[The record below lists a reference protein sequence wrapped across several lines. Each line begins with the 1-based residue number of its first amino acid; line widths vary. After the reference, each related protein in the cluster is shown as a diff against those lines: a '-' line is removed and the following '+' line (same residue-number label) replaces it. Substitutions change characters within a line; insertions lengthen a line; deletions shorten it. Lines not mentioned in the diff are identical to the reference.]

1 MHQSR
6 LTRDGAPSR
15 GYLSTARCSPAAP
28 TYSRPKEITIAATA
42 TAERATRLSLAQLE
56 PRKREIVLHGHRVS
70 YRTAGKGDSVVL
82 LIHGIVGCAKQWD
95 PVARILAERYTV
107 VAPDLLG
114 HGESA
119 KPRGDYSLG
128 AYAAS
133 VRDLLVALGH
143 RRATVVGHSLGG
155 GVAMQF
161 SYEYPPFAERL
172 VLVSSGGL
180 GREVHLMLRAATLP
194 GSEFVL
200 PLIAHG
206 RLHGVA
212 SVLERALDRIGL
224 RAGPDLAEMI
234 RGYGS
239 LADAGARMAFIH
251 TLRAVLDIMGQRVN
265 ATDRLYLAEL
275 LPSMIIWGDHDPLI
289 PAAHADIAHAGLPGS
304 RLEIFRGAGHF
315 PQLYD
320 PVLFGQTLID
330 FIETTEPTRLEFT
343 DEDFERL
350 HKLLLRGGKP
360 RPQLER
366 RTG

>member
-1 MHQSR
+1 M
-6 LTRDGAPSR
+6 PS
-15 GYLSTARCSPAAP
+15 YP
-28 TYSRPKEITIAATA
+28 E
-42 TAERATRLSLAQLE
+42 QH
-56 PRKREIVLHGHRVS
+56 EIVLHGHRVS
-70 YRTAGKGDSVVL
+70 YRTAGSGDEVVL
-82 LIHGIVGCAKQWD
+82 LIHGIVGCAAQWD
-95 PVARILAERYTV
+95 QVIPLLAERYTV

-114 HGESA
+114 HGQSD

-180 GREVHLMLRAATLP
+180 GREVHPMLRAATLP
-194 GSEFVL
+194 GSELVL
-200 PLIAHG
+200 PVIAHE

-212 SVLERALDRIGL
+212 GALAGMLGRLGL
-224 RAGPDLAEMI
+224 RLGGDLAEMA

-251 TLRAVLDIMGQRVN
+251 TLRAVLDPSGQRVS

-275 LPSMIIWGDHDPLI
+275 LPSLVIWGDRDPLI
-289 PAAHADIAHAGLPGS
+289 PVAHAHVAHRELTGS
-304 RLEIFRGAGHF
+304 RLEIFEGAGHF
-315 PQLYD
+315 PQLHD
-320 PVLFGQTLID
+320 PMRFAYSLID
-330 FIETTEPTRLEFT
+330 FIDSTEPTQLEFD
-343 DEDFERL
+343 DESFEHLRQ
-350 HKLLLRGGKP
+350 LLLRGKT
-360 RPQLER
+360 R
-366 RTG
+366 RRRSPAGQGAKQRQAA

>member
-1 MHQSR
+1 
-6 LTRDGAPSR
+6 
-15 GYLSTARCSPAAP
+15 
-28 TYSRPKEITIAATA
+28 
-42 TAERATRLSLAQLE
+42 
-56 PRKREIVLHGHRVS
+56 
-70 YRTAGKGDSVVL
+70 VVL
-82 LIHGIVGCAKQWD
+82 LIHGIVGCAEQWD
-95 PVARILAERYTV
+95 PVARILAENYTV
-107 VAPDLLG
+107 IAPDLLG

-155 GVAMQF
+155 GIAMQF

-180 GREVHLMLRAATLP
+180 GREVHMLLRAATLP
-194 GSEFVL
+194 GSELVL

-206 RLHGVA
+206 RLHGA
-212 SVLERALDRIGL
+212 ATLLGQALDRFGL
-224 RAGPDLAEMI
+224 RTGPDLAEMI

-251 TLRAVLDIMGQRVN
+251 TLRAVLDITGQRVS

-275 LPSMIIWGDHDPLI
+275 LPSMVIWGRHDPLI
-289 PAAHADIAHAGLPGS
+289 PVSHADIARQGLPAS
-304 RLEIFRGAGHF
+304 RLEIFEEAGHF

-320 PVLFGQTLID
+320 PFRFARTVRD
-330 FIETTEPTRLEFT
+330 FIETTEPTELEFT
-343 DEDFERL
+343 DEDFDRL
-350 HKLLLRGGKP
+350 RDLLLRGAASG
-360 RPQLER
+360 
-366 RTG
+366 